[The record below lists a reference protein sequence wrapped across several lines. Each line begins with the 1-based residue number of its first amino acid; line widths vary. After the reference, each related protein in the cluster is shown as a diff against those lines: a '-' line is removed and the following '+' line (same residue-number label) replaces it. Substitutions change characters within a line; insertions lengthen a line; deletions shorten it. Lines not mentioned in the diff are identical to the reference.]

1 MLHMCLADWPDKME
15 IFQMKTFSEL
25 TEAEIDAM
33 IDRCEMAAVGYAD
46 EIHMAGGL
54 STGSYD
60 VYRAIEAAIRGEHAR
75 ATKKGRI
82 YQQSLTDD
90 GKIFWDTYLHP
101 ECVEVDPDTHNVLP
115 LEYMSSD
122 TA

>member
-1 MLHMCLADWPDKME
+1 
-15 IFQMKTFSEL
+15 MKTFSEL
-25 TEAEIDAM
+25 TEAEIDMM
-33 IDRCEMAAVGYAD
+33 IERCEIAAVEYAD

-82 YQQSLTDD
+82 YQRALSDD
-90 GKIFWDTYLHP
+90 GKIFWDSYLHP
-101 ECVEVDPDTHNVLP
+101 DCVEVDPGTHNILP
-115 LEYMSSD
+115 HEVHSQQ
-122 TA
+122 

>member
-1 MLHMCLADWPDKME
+1 
-15 IFQMKTFSEL
+15 MKTFSEL
-25 TEAEIDAM
+25 TKAEIDMM
-33 IDRCEMAAVGYAD
+33 IERCEIAAVEYAD

-75 ATKKGRI
+75 ATKRGRI
-82 YQQSLTDD
+82 YQRALSDD

-115 LEYMSSD
+115 LDITSSEM
-122 TA
+122 T